1 MSIKTIS
8 KEIKGS
14 EGIAKRINKG
24 AEKMVF
30 DILQSTQYSTPIPST
45 VRELVTNACDSQREK
60 EIAIEILKGEKK
72 IEDYYIKRHGEA
84 YEDSNFDPN
93 YYDLNYLDQYNNKVD
108 VLYEQ
113 RPGVGFCDTFAVIDY
128 GVGIGQRR
136 LEGVLELGYSTKRN
150 TAENFGAF
158 GLGAKVALSTGID
171 FYTIETIHN
180 GMRFKCNCYNYKT
193 DFIIPK
199 FGKDGINPHITF
211 SDGTKVYYEKT
222 NKQNFTKISF
232 GVKKHNRSKF
242 FDSVEEQLI
251 YLDNVNCKRIEYCE
265 DGSIDREEDIDFK
278 AEVLHNSEN
287 LIISDSWVFNRPHI
301 VVVREKGANTGI
313 NYGHIDFREL
323 EMESLWGAIAFKC
336 PIRQSMTDPDTNE
349 EIIIQDGVDVTP
361 SREKV
366 IWNEKTKAYVQG
378 VIKRAANEASKIIE
392 EQLQESD
399 YIKWIHACTQVLH
412 DADSNSTLGRL
423 SKIIDKTEI
432 KPKFPGNKKLSFQA
446 PKTVF
451 KHLEVK
457 HIVEAYDYKERK
469 DKIERNDLDKWG
481 NWNPEAIYL
490 KSQIISFNKYKDM
503 YLLEQHGGKVV
514 VINDTMDDDIPDA
527 ITKMQDGQGKQ
538 QAIGL
543 FKNSLNKSKLVLDA
557 IKASPELKSYDD
569 VEVPEEWIEARKA
582 SIAEKEEI
590 AKFDNL
596 SPMERREIEK
606 RMVAYT
612 LRYEERQERY
622 VWDKIEPRTK
632 DLMST
637 ERITYY
643 GTKEDEAQLK
653 FAAMT
658 LFWQAPTQRDF
669 YQEQGEDDRGWRP
682 YDHIKHEPVFFYDQ
696 APVRFM
702 KTWGSENGTYEVW
715 AQTKN
720 LRNEDITLPQL
731 IRLSAKSVKFV
742 KQNSNCKH
750 ISEYFLQLNDKNE
763 YTMDTHLIRWY
774 TARKLDEIREY
785 RFMTGLKGIHPELF
799 EKFKN
804 CFEIR
809 DEHYNQKY
817 ERSNQLTSDEY
828 HGIISQIDK
837 LDEFQRFCKETDDE
851 NLIAQKS
858 RELFVLD
865 IPGSEATIQSVID
878 DYEEIQEFGETLQPL
893 LNAIP
898 TVQDDPDVTPDVT
911 PELEKELRIYLEAK
925 DRLKWE
931 K

>member
-503 YLLEQHGGKVV
+503 YLLEKHEGKVI
-514 VINDTMDDDIPDA
+514 VINDTMEDDIPDA

-543 FKNSLNKSKLVLDA
+543 FKNSLDKSKLVLDA

-569 VEVPEEWIEARKA
+569 VEVPEEWIEARKT

-612 LRYEERQERY
+612 LR
-622 VWDKIEPRTK
+622 
-632 DLMST
+632 
-637 ERITYY
+637 
-643 GTKEDEAQLK
+643 
-653 FAAMT
+653 
-658 LFWQAPTQRDF
+658 
-669 YQEQGEDDRGWRP
+669 
-682 YDHIKHEPVFFYDQ
+682 
-696 APVRFM
+696 
-702 KTWGSENGTYEVW
+702 
-715 AQTKN
+715 
-720 LRNEDITLPQL
+720 
-731 IRLSAKSVKFV
+731 
-742 KQNSNCKH
+742 
-750 ISEYFLQLNDKNE
+750 
-763 YTMDTHLIRWY
+763 
-774 TARKLDEIREY
+774 
-785 RFMTGLKGIHPELF
+785 
-799 EKFKN
+799 
-804 CFEIR
+804 
-809 DEHYNQKY
+809 
-817 ERSNQLTSDEY
+817 
-828 HGIISQIDK
+828 
-837 LDEFQRFCKETDDE
+837 
-851 NLIAQKS
+851 
-858 RELFVLD
+858 
-865 IPGSEATIQSVID
+865 
-878 DYEEIQEFGETLQPL
+878 
-893 LNAIP
+893 
-898 TVQDDPDVTPDVT
+898 
-911 PELEKELRIYLEAK
+911 
-925 DRLKWE
+925 
-931 K
+931 